1 MVHNFLDPRGTGSSK
16 CAKGRQSVLVTLS
29 VKRNKMGG
37 ESGGT
42 VVMKSKQRV
51 RACYPEMLEN
61 YWSKDDSEHWNV
73 LKMILRP

>member
-1 MVHNFLDPRGTGSSK
+1 
-16 CAKGRQSVLVTLS
+16 
-29 VKRNKMGG
+29 MGG

-42 VVMKSKQRV
+42 VVMKSKHRV

-73 LKMILRP
+73 PKMILRP